1 VRNTPNE
8 ELLWSYTVQLAAIL
22 RAAHATGLALRPAA
36 LSASK
41 VRRTAA
47 VKGAARTAAAGVRDL
62 QLCCASHLCMLM
74 YPAGMFQGAAV
85 WMLCLHAPRKC

>member
-1 VRNTPNE
+1 VLPSLLLLLLQTASGQLVRNTPNE

-41 VRRTAA
+41 VRGT
-47 VKGAARTAAAGVRDL
+47 AAGVR
-62 QLCCASHLCMLM
+62 
-74 YPAGMFQGAAV
+74 GAPDV
-85 WMLCLHAPRKC
+85 LLSCGHAPALLAQLLGIAEWCEV